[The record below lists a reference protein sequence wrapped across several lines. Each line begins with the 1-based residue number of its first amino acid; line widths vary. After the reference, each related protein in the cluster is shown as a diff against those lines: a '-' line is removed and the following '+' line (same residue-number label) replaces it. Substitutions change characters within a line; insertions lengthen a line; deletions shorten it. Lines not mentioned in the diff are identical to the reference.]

1 MIVIL
6 FNLEFLKWQLSK
18 ISFFGIDNLPYYAC
32 SYHIMEQI
40 SNRRNEHEYVIQ
52 FENRR
57 EKNLTKH
64 DNKHPHNFK
73 NEVLYCFS
81 CRKERNHMKQKDTII
96 KNYMSNPEYFA
107 DAFNYYLFDG
117 EQIVRPEKLVEKD
130 NSELKLIPLFMTD
143 SNDNDPDETTQELPD
158 LLKQCVLKKD
168 EQATYFLL
176 NISHQSDI
184 IYIIPVI
191 SRIYDA
197 LNYQLQQIQNKT
209 MQQKLKPVVTL
220 AIYWSSKKW
229 DGPLNLS
236 DIFGEIDKTILE
248 FITDNPINLIV
259 PKEIKDFA
267 KFRSDLGK
275 VLKYLSIA
283 DQKEQYQKLSQDNN
297 FHTLHTESA
306 KVLKACVDF
315 NI

>member
-1 MIVIL
+1 
-6 FNLEFLKWQLSK
+6 
-18 ISFFGIDNLPYYAC
+18 
-32 SYHIMEQI
+32 
-40 SNRRNEHEYVIQ
+40 
-52 FENRR
+52 
-57 EKNLTKH
+57 
-64 DNKHPHNFK
+64 
-73 NEVLYCFS
+73 
-81 CRKERNHMKQKDTII
+81 MKQKDTII

-220 AIYWSSKKW
+220 AI
-229 DGPLNLS
+229 
-236 DIFGEIDKTILE
+236 
-248 FITDNPINLIV
+248 
-259 PKEIKDFA
+259 
-267 KFRSDLGK
+267 
-275 VLKYLSIA
+275 
-283 DQKEQYQKLSQDNN
+283 
-297 FHTLHTESA
+297 
-306 KVLKACVDF
+306 
-315 NI
+315 